1 MPLPGLK
8 AQSPQLQPPEAQE
21 EAAVRAE
28 QPLEPVEVQTVEP
41 GRPYQD
47 FVESKLR
54 QYLQDKNI
62 RSLVKPT
69 QAEIRAAAIPVL
81 GLAQRYRPGLKLN
94 PALNRAHMA
103 VNAMQL
109 HTAKSDWIRHPFTLS
124 EASPNYVEAL
134 VQLADDAGW
143 LAREIPLPDHPPPK
157 HPPIYYTL
165 DPATN
170 RPVPRANSLIRG
182 DYVYQPDGS
191 RIAESSHI
199 HPWVNTDILP
209 YPSLFYPQSFEG
221 NNAYYTLELTPEN
234 IPEIFFHWL
243 YKMDGFKLSMV
254 HSLNGLFFSPYPP
267 SILSTD
273 PE

>member
-8 AQSPQLQPPEAQE
+8 AQSPQLQPPEDQE

-28 QPLEPVEVQTVEP
+28 QPLEPVEVQAVEP

-54 QYLQDKNI
+54 QYLQDNNI
-62 RSLVKPT
+62 RSLVKPA

-109 HTAKSDWIRHPFTLS
+109 HAAERGWIRHPFTLS
-124 EASPNYVEAL
+124 EACLNYVEAL
-134 VQLADDAGW
+134 VQLADDANW
-143 LAREIPLPDHPPPK
+143 LAREVPLPDHPPPK
-157 HPPIYYTL
+157 HPPIYYTIDL
-165 DPATN
+165 ETN
-170 RPVPRANSLIRG
+170 RPVPRADSLIRG
-182 DYVYQPDGS
+182 DYVYRFDGS
-191 RIAESSHI
+191 RITESSHI
-199 HPWVNTDILP
+199 HPWVNTDIFP

-221 NNAYYTLELTPEN
+221 NDAYYTLELTPEN
-234 IPEIFFHWL
+234 IPEIVFHWL

-254 HSLNGLFFSPYPP
+254 YSLNGLFFSPYPP

>member
-8 AQSPQLQPPEAQE
+8 AQSPQLQPPEDQE

-28 QPLEPVEVQTVEP
+28 QPLEPVEVQAVEP

-54 QYLQDKNI
+54 QYLQDNNI
-62 RSLVKPT
+62 RSLVKPA

-81 GLAQRYRPGLKLN
+81 GLAQRYRPGWKLN

-165 DPATN
+165 DPA
-170 RPVPRANSLIRG
+170 
-182 DYVYQPDGS
+182 D
-191 RIAESSHI
+191 
-199 HPWVNTDILP
+199 
-209 YPSLFYPQSFEG
+209 
-221 NNAYYTLELTPEN
+221 
-234 IPEIFFHWL
+234 
-243 YKMDGFKLSMV
+243 
-254 HSLNGLFFSPYPP
+254 
-267 SILSTD
+267 
-273 PE
+273 